1 MVNQTMRR
9 FRRAFPFL
17 ETRPGGPKALSSRTA
32 DLKSA
37 WVAGFL
43 GAALACA
50 PFAAGAATGY
60 SVAFEGAPAEL
71 ASELKAI
78 PALSRS
84 ERVYPTIT
92 AISVIARRDVRAL
105 ENALRAGGYYA
116 GKASARIEQ
125 DEAGG
130 EPRVVFAIIPGP
142 RFRISDY
149 RIVYEDD
156 REDGRPRSLAEAGI
170 AVSGAADGAALE
182 KTQQQ
187 MLRALWEQSFPAARI
202 VGRRAEADIEA
213 GTAVAVFVFESG
225 PRARFGD
232 LVIRGDIA
240 TETRHLEKLKTWEAG
255 EPYERSK
262 LVAYRDRLSK
272 TGLFRTVD
280 VTPGAPDET
289 GAAPVI
295 VSLEERKRRTIG
307 GGLSYSTAEGPGGRL
322 FFEYRNLFHRGERSR
337 IELAGSALEQSLAL
351 NFDKPLPAFPGS
363 AFAAFKLQNETTDA
377 FDARTIAVS
386 GGVARQWFDDRF
398 ETRGGLALETSKVE
412 TDLTEERNYFVSAP
426 MSATWNSEDNLLN
439 PAKGVRATWSVTP
452 YTGTD
457 SFTLSELTAR
467 TRFIFGPDERLTAA
481 FRGRLGA
488 TFGSSL
494 VDLPSNKRYFSGGG
508 GSIRGYDFQAVG
520 PLNPEGQPIGGR
532 SVVEA
537 AFEARVR
544 VSRNIQIAGFADAGS
559 VGSENLPDFGG
570 DYFVGAGAGVRY
582 LTPIGPIRFDVA
594 TPLERRPSDRR
605 FQFYISL
612 GQPF

>member
-1 MVNQTMRR
+1 MSRS
-9 FRRAFPFL
+9 
-17 ETRPGGPKALSSRTA
+17 TRSGGSNGLRSRTA
-32 DLKSA
+32 DLKTK
-37 WVAGFL
+37 WVAGAL
-43 GAALACA
+43 GAALVCA
-50 PFAAGAATGY
+50 PLAAAATTGY
-60 SVAFEGAPAEL
+60 SVVFEGAPAEL
-71 ASELKAI
+71 SDQLKTI
-78 PALSRS
+78 PALVRG
-84 ERVYPTIT
+84 ERDYPTVT

-105 ENALRAGGYYA
+105 EDALRAGGYYA
-116 GKASARIEQ
+116 GKASARVET
-125 DEAGG
+125 DTEGG
-130 EPRVVFAIIPGP
+130 DPRVVFVIAPGP

-156 REDGRPRSLAEAGI
+156 REDSRPRSLAEAGI
-170 AVSGAADGAALE
+170 AVNGAADGATLG
-182 KTQQQ
+182 KLQQQ
-187 MLRALWEQSFPAARI
+187 MLQALWENGFPAARI
-202 VGRRAEADIEA
+202 VSRRAEAEIDA
-213 GTAVAVFVFESG
+213 GTAIAVFVFESG
-225 PRARFGD
+225 ARARFGD
-232 LVIRGDIA
+232 LLVKGDIA
-240 TETRHLEKLKTWEAG
+240 TATAHLEKLKTWERG

-289 GAAPVI
+289 GLAPVI

-307 GGLSYSTAEGPGGRL
+307 GGLSYSTADGPGGRL

-337 IELAGSALEQSLAL
+337 VELTGSQLEQSLAF

-363 AFAAFKLQNETTDA
+363 AFATFKLQNETTDA

-386 GGVARQWFDDRF
+386 GGLARKWFDDRF

-412 TDLTEERNYFVSAP
+412 TDLSEERTYLVSAP
-426 MSATWNSEDNLLN
+426 VSATWNTEDNLLN
-439 PAKGVRATWSVTP
+439 PAKGVRATLSVTP
-452 YTGTD
+452 YTGNE

-467 TRFIFGPDERLTAA
+467 TRLTFGPDDRLTAA

-508 GSIRGYDFQAVG
+508 GSVRGYDFQAVG
-520 PLNPEGQPIGGR
+520 PLDLEGNPIGGR
-532 SVVEA
+532 SVIEG

-544 VSRNIQIAGFADAGS
+544 IARNIQIAGFADAGAI
-559 VGSENLPDFGG
+559 GSQNLPDFGG
-570 DYFVGAGAGVRY
+570 DYFVGAGGGVRY

>member
-1 MVNQTMRR
+1 M
-9 FRRAFPFL
+9 
-17 ETRPGGPKALSSRTA
+17 

-37 WVAGFL
+37 WIAGFL

-50 PFAAGAATGY
+50 PLAAAAATGY
-60 SVAFEGAPAEL
+60 SVVFEGAPADL
-71 ASELKAI
+71 AGQLKTI
-78 PALSRS
+78 PALARGG
-84 ERVYPTIT
+84 RDYPTIT
-92 AISVIARRDVRAL
+92 AISVVARRDARAL
-105 ENALRAGGYYA
+105 EEALRAGGYYA

-125 DEAGG
+125 DEKGG
-130 EPRVVFAIIPGP
+130 DPHVVFAIAPGP
-142 RFRISDY
+142 LFRISDY

-170 AVSGAADGAALE
+170 AANGAADGAAIE
-182 KTQQQ
+182 STQQQ
-187 MLRALWEQSFPAARI
+187 MLHALWERSYAAARI
-202 VGRRAEADIEA
+202 IGRRAEADTA
-213 GTAVAVFVFESG
+213 AATAVAVFVFESG
-225 PRARFGD
+225 PRGRFGD
-232 LVIRGDIA
+232 LVVRGDIA
-240 TETRHLEKLKTWEAG
+240 TAREHLEKLKTWERG

-262 LVAYRDRLSK
+262 LVDYRDRLSK

-289 GAAPVI
+289 GSAPVM

-307 GGLSYSTAEGPGGRL
+307 GGLSYSTADGPGGRL

-337 IELAGSALEQSLAL
+337 IELAGSELEQSLAF

-363 AFAAFKLQNETTDA
+363 AFAAFKFQNETTDA

-386 GGVARQWFDDRF
+386 GGLARKWFDDRF
-398 ETRGGLALETSKVE
+398 ETRGGVALETSKVE
-412 TDLTEERNYFVSAP
+412 TDLTEERTYLVSAP
-426 MSATWNSEDNLLN
+426 MSATWNTEDSLLN
-439 PAKGVRATWSVTP
+439 PAKGVRTTLSATP
-452 YTGTD
+452 YTGSE

-467 TRFIFGPDERLTAA
+467 TRFIFGPDNRLTAA

-520 PLNPEGQPIGGR
+520 PLDAEGQPIGGR
-532 SVVEA
+532 SVIEA

-544 VSRNIQIAGFADAGS
+544 VTRNIQIAGFADAGA

-570 DYFVGAGAGVRY
+570 DYFVGAGGGVRY
-582 LTPIGPIRFDVA
+582 LTPIGPVRFDVA